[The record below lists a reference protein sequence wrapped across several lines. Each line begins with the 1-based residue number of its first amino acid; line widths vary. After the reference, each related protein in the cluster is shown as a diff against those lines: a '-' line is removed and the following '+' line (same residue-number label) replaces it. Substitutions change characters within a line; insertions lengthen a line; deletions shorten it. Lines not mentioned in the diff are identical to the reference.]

1 MNHRVAWQAVKIRK
15 DVSSTNDNFCQVST
29 LQCGCKATKLKVENL
44 FFRPWAVWDGN
55 RADANNV
62 AKKLLRI
69 LTFDD
74 KTCFWNKYKNIQPL
88 WRPLATCWST
98 RRNWKQ
104 HLTRYPLLKH
114 EAATMNAVTAR
125 ERNICIKWT
134 FGMVNRTM
142 MLICGKQF
150 EQAEKWTKMSKV
162 WVSSADGEV

>member
-1 MNHRVAWQAVKIRK
+1 MFLLQMTTFAKSPHCNAAARRQNSRSRTF
-15 DVSSTNDNFCQVST
+15 SSDHGQSGTETELMPTMC
-29 LQCGCKATKLKVENL
+29 
-44 FFRPWAVWDGN
+44 P
-55 RADANNV
+55 
-62 AKKLLRI
+62 KKLLRI